1 MGLFDSIKKFAQS
14 VTDSVA
20 EVTADTSE
28 KEDTDFKDVKHLDEQ
43 AAADARPFDV
53 KFREVVAAYQGCQ
66 VDQNIPPDFLEA
78 QAGRQIYQR
87 GGNRCLPDPF
97 TYVIT
102 YNGKSVYVRF
112 WKRYEDYDHVA
123 NRAIR
128 MHCDLN
134 GIKVLDFFDRLPNGV
149 NYIRMRIDEALAA

>member
-1 MGLFDSIKKFAQS
+1 MGLFDSIKKLAQAVTES
-14 VTDSVA
+14 VG
-20 EVTADTSE
+20 EVTSESADKGE
-28 KEDTDFKDVKHLDEQ
+28 GYYEEIKRLDEQ
-43 AAADARPFDV
+43 AASDARPFDV
-53 KFREVVAAYQGCQ
+53 KFREVVASYPGCQ
-66 VDQNIPPDFLEA
+66 IDQNIPPDFLEA
-78 QAGRQIYQR
+78 QAGRQIYKR

-102 YNGKSVYVRF
+102 FNGKSVYIRF

-149 NYIRMRIDEALAA
+149 NYIKMRIDEALAV